1 MGGSRGR
8 TAFLVALCGCAWLSL
23 RPDARVEAWVDVGLA
38 PARALAEVLAPWR
51 WLRLRSVRAAEAELA
66 EKLEGE
72 LAQRRALHESE
83 RAAARPTEPQLSF
96 GRRFVHAE
104 VVGRRPDHFDQLEV
118 RLDSG
123 VCDGLEPGMPVCSG
137 DAYVGRV
144 VEIDAPRKGHAWI
157 ELATAR
163 RFAVGASVGGDGT
176 REEVRCVVGG
186 LAPMS
191 RVDSGRLFLSVT
203 APSARLLPQSLAR
216 VDERLSPL
224 ARFAAEADGFLLGHP
239 EPGGDGEWVLRP
251 LVDFSSGLYQLCI
264 VAPAD
269 IVRGPDHELADEL
282 GDERWAEA
290 RVISIGEPSARRDGF
305 ELALGRWQGAEAGAA
320 LVVGAR
326 LLGKV
331 AHAGALS
338 SDARRLGDPGGSLH
352 ALARI
357 EGRDAPVV
365 LGRIVSLGRD
375 ADGTLLFHWP
385 APLGIPGART
395 EVVRATLF
403 TGAGETL
410 VPRGLLLG
418 EALLPTGVGPH
429 RLRLEAADERLSI
442 GHVRV
447 RLAPPEER
455 EDKSGDKAG
464 AGSEAGTEPAEKK
477 P

>member
-1 MGGSRGR
+1 VGGSRGR

-23 RPDARVEAWVDVGLA
+23 RPDARVEAWLDVALV

-51 WLRLRSVRAAEAELA
+51 WMRQRSVRAAEAELA
-66 EKLEGE
+66 EKLDAEI
-72 LAQRRALHESE
+72 AQRRALHEAE
-83 RAAARPTEPQLSF
+83 RAAARPSEAQLSF

-104 VVGRRPDHFDQLEV
+104 VVGRRPEHFDQLEV

-123 VCDGLEPGMPVCSG
+123 LCDGIEPGMPVCSG
-137 DAYVGRV
+137 DAFVGRV
-144 VEIDAPRKGHAWI
+144 VEIDAPQKGRAWV

-163 RFAVGASVGGDGT
+163 RFAVGARIETDGV

-186 LAPMS
+186 LASMS
-191 RVDSGRLFLSVT
+191 RADSGRLFLSVT
-203 APSARLLPQSLAR
+203 APSARVLPQALAR

-224 ARFAAEADGFLLGHP
+224 ARFAAEADGFRLGIP

-264 VAPAD
+264 VAPAE
-269 IVRGPDHELADEL
+269 IAREPDRELADEL
-282 GDERWAEA
+282 GDERWKEA

-305 ELALGRWQGAEAGAA
+305 ELALGRWQGALDGAA

-326 LLGKV
+326 LLGKIV
-331 AHAGALS
+331 HAGALS
-338 SDARRLGDPGGSLH
+338 SDARRLGDPGGSVH

-357 EGRDAPVV
+357 EGRAAPVV

-375 ADGTLLFHWP
+375 EDGALLFHWP
-385 APLGIPGART
+385 APLGIPGATGER
-395 EVVRATLF
+395 VRATLF
-403 TGAGETL
+403 TGAGEPL
-410 VPRGLLLG
+410 VPRGLLIG
-418 EALLPTGVGPH
+418 EADLPTGVGPH
-429 RLRLEAADERLSI
+429 RLRIEAADERLSI

-447 RLAPPEER
+447 RLAPPP
-455 EDKSGDKAG
+455 AP
-464 AGSEAGTEPAEKK
+464 EPASEPECETAPETAPKERK

>member
-1 MGGSRGR
+1 M
-8 TAFLVALCGCAWLSL
+8 
-23 RPDARVEAWVDVGLA
+23 
-38 PARALAEVLAPWR
+38 
-51 WLRLRSVRAAEAELA
+51 RAAEAELA
-66 EKLEGE
+66 AKVDGE
-72 LAQRRALHESE
+72 IAQRRALHEAE
-83 RAAARPTEPQLSF
+83 RAAALPTEPQLSF

-104 VVGRRPDHFDQLEV
+104 VVGRRPEHFDQLEV
-118 RLDSG
+118 RLDSAT
-123 VCDGLEPGMPVCSG
+123 CDGIEPGMPVCSG

-144 VEIDAPRKGHAWI
+144 VEIDVPETGRAWI

-163 RFAVGASVGGDGT
+163 RFAVGARIETDGT

-186 LAPMS
+186 LASMS
-191 RVDSGRLFLSVT
+191 RADSGRLFLSVT
-203 APSARLLPQSLAR
+203 APSARVLPQALAR

-224 ARFAAEADGFLLGHP
+224 ARFAAEADGFRLGMP

-269 IVRGPDHELADEL
+269 IAREPDRELADEL
-282 GDERWAEA
+282 GDKRWAEA

-305 ELALGRWQGAEAGAA
+305 ELALGSWQGAQDGAA

-326 LLGKV
+326 LLGKIV
-331 AHAGALS
+331 HAGALS
-338 SDARRLGDPGGSLH
+338 SDARRLGDPGGSVH

-357 EGRDAPVV
+357 EGRAAPVV

-375 ADGTLLFHWP
+375 EEGALLFHWP
-385 APLGIPGART
+385 APLGIPGAAGER
-395 EVVRATLF
+395 VRATLF
-403 TGAGETL
+403 TGAGEPL

-418 EALLPTGVGPH
+418 EAELPTGVGPH
-429 RLRLEAADERLSI
+429 RVRVESADERFSI

-447 RLAPPEER
+447 RLGPPPPPDAKKQDPQATGEPES
-455 EDKSGDKAG
+455 ESD
-464 AGSEAGTEPAEKK
+464 SEADSEADSEPKERK